1 MNAPYTPL
9 AAARAALL
17 GAALGMAGLSLAA
30 APPALAQQTTTS
42 TVPPPDVPAPTT
54 TPLGTPAT
62 PGDTVATTNP
72 PIGRVGP
79 GVDTAHAVNPAPG
92 ASGPYL
98 GVGENGFYHVQ
109 SRIDRVEQ
117 MAKARLTGAKRRRA
131 MADIASIKAEFATQ
145 VARHGDVRDWD
156 RENLNHRLN
165 QLEAQ
170 VGIGRQSQGE

>member
-1 MNAPYTPL
+1 M
-9 AAARAALL
+9 
-17 GAALGMAGLSLAA
+17 
-30 APPALAQQTTTS
+30 
-42 TVPPPDVPAPTT
+42 PAPTT

-117 MAKARLTGAKRRRA
+117 MAKARLTGAKRRRRA
-131 MADIASIKAEFATQ
+131 PAPTCS
-145 VARHGDVRDWD
+145 
-156 RENLNHRLN
+156 
-165 QLEAQ
+165 
-170 VGIGRQSQGE
+170 